1 MDLKEINIGLMI
13 KTRVVESEIEIDRIC
28 NFFNSTEEEILQMYK
43 SDDLDTKA
51 LLKWSKL
58 LEYDFFR
65 LYSQHLIL
73 YAPLSSS
80 GYNRISDKEKS
91 KSSLPQFRK
100 NIYTREIIEFVLG
113 KISKGEMTK
122 LEIVTKYKIPKTT
135 LYKWMIKYKEMM
147 NNKDN
152 PETEIS

>member
-1 MDLKEINIGLMI
+1 MNLKDINIGLMI
-13 KTRVVESEIEIDRIC
+13 KTRVVESEIEMDRIC
-28 NFFNSTEEEILQMYK
+28 NFFNSTEEKILRMYK
-43 SDDLDTKA
+43 SDDLDTKS

-80 GYNRISDKEKS
+80 GYNRISDEKKS

-122 LEIVTKYKIPKTT
+122 LEIINEYKIPKTT
-135 LYKWMIKYKEMM
+135 LYKWMVKYEEMM
-147 NNKDN
+147 NKDN
-152 PETEIS
+152 PETQIS